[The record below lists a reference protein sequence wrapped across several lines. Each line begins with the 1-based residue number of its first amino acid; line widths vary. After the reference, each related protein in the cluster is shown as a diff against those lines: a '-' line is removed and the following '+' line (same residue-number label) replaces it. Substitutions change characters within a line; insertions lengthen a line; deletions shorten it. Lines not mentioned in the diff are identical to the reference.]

1 VSPFDPFRH
10 KPFAVLWSATLT
22 ANVGVWMYSAAA
34 SWLMTTL
41 TVDPM
46 MVALVQVATSL
57 PMFLLAVP
65 AGALADIVDTRR
77 LLIVIEA
84 VVIVLSALFAALVTF
99 DLVTPILL
107 LAFVFMIEAGASMGG
122 PAWQSIVPRL
132 VPREDLA
139 PAVAATSV
147 GFNISRALGPAL
159 GGVLSAAFG
168 IAAPFW
174 VNAFSNV
181 GSIGALFWWRPPSKP
196 SGGLPAERVANA
208 VRTGLRYARNNAPLR
223 ATLFRAI
230 GFFVFASA
238 YWALLPLVARMQ
250 IATGPQVYGL
260 LLGAIGA
267 GAIAGAMGLP
277 WLERRL
283 GTDRLVAAGQ
293 AGTAMALVL
302 YGIAQQTG
310 TALVASVLAGT
321 CWIAAVSRLNV
332 SAQVALPEWVRA
344 RGLAVH
350 LATMFGSMTLGSMI
364 WGELA
369 SVAGLPIAHFVA
381 AGGALLAI
389 PLTWRWKLQQGE
401 RLDLTPSMHWPAPL
415 TVEEIGSSEGPVLV
429 SVEYAVAPA
438 HREAFLNA
446 LQTLSRQRRRDGAY
460 RWGVFQDA
468 ATPERFVETF
478 LVESWLEHLRQH
490 ERVTHADRELED
502 ELRRWTD
509 GPPKVTHLVAAK

>member
-1 VSPFDPFRH
+1 M
-10 KPFAVLWSATLT
+10 LWAATLT
-22 ANVGVWMYSAAA
+22 ANIGVWMYSAAA
-34 SWLMTTL
+34 GWLMTTL
-41 TVDPM
+41 TIDPL

-57 PMFLLAVP
+57 PMFLFAVP
-65 AGALADIVDTRR
+65 AGALADIVDARR
-77 LLIVIEA
+77 LLIVVEGG
-84 VVIVLSALFAALVTF
+84 VIVLSALFAALVTF
-99 DLVTPILL
+99 DRVTPVLL
-107 LAFVFMIEAGASMGG
+107 LAFVFMIESGAAMAA

-139 PAVAATSV
+139 PAVAAASV

-159 GGVLSAAFG
+159 GGIVSAAFG

-181 GSIGALFWWRPPSKP
+181 GSIGALSWWRPPSRP
-196 SGGLPAERVANA
+196 RPDLPAERVANA
-208 VRTGLRYARNNAPLR
+208 VRIGLRYARNNAPLR
-223 ATLFRAI
+223 ATLFRAT

-238 YWALLPLVARMQ
+238 YWALLPLVARTQ
-250 IATGPQVYGL
+250 IAAGPQLYGL

-267 GAIAGAMGLP
+267 GAIGGAIGLP

-283 GTDRLVAAGQ
+283 GTDRLVAASQ
-293 AGTAMALVL
+293 AGTAAALVL
-302 YGIAQQTG
+302 YGIAQDTA
-310 TALVASVLAGT
+310 TALLASVLAGI

-350 LATMFGSMTLGSMI
+350 LAMMFGSMTLGSMI
-364 WGELA
+364 WGEIA

-381 AGGALLAI
+381 AAGALLAI
-389 PLTWRWKLQQGE
+389 PLTWRWKLQKGE

-429 SVEYAVAPA
+429 SVEYTVAAA
-438 HREAFLNA
+438 HREAFLKA
-446 LQTLSRQRRRDGAY
+446 LQAISRQRRRDGAY
-460 RWGVFQDA
+460 SWGIFQDA
-468 ATPERFVETF
+468 AAPGRFVETF
-478 LVESWLEHLRQH
+478 LVESWVEHLRQH
-490 ERVTHADRELED
+490 ERVTRADRELED

-509 GPPKVTHLVAAK
+509 GPPHVTHLVAAKS